1 MESLI
6 CPLLNN
12 LYTHSEKTMPKSPGG
27 ALLSGLNIEKNTSVP
42 IYRQLDASLRRLI
55 LSGTLA
61 PGQKLPSTRE
71 LSNDLGISRI
81 TVKSVYEQL
90 VAEGYAQAKT
100 GAGTYVAEG
109 LEFEASPKI
118 DRARRMSQIPEIEIS
133 DRSHRIMSS
142 KASARHGETDPF
154 RPGIPALD
162 LFPVKTWNKYLL
174 NAMESEHRH
183 HLSYGDLSGSNNLRV
198 SIAKH
203 LNDARGMQVDPE
215 QIVITS
221 GAQQAFVLIAFV
233 LLNQGDTVWY
243 ENPGHIAARDVMQ
256 IMGAN
261 IAPVPIDSEGLDIQY
276 AIENHPKP
284 AIIFTTPSH
293 QQPLGTTMSL
303 VRRLTLLN
311 YAQEN
316 DTWIIED
323 DYDSEFRY
331 RGRPLPALSALDS
344 ERRVFYVG
352 TFSKSMFAAIRI
364 GYVVVPPALVDSFAK
379 ASYLLGHGSSAV
391 VEQALSRFMDDGR
404 FVEHIR
410 KMRRVYRDR
419 RDILFDCLIK
429 DCGKYFE
436 PQATDAGMHIV
447 AWLKDSLKDQAVHSA
462 LLAAGIESLPLSV
475 YSMNPLEREGIVL
488 GFCCAQEKSIP
499 GLVKRLAKTLAKLT

>member
-1 MESLI
+1 
-6 CPLLNN
+6 
-12 LYTHSEKTMPKSPGG
+12 MPKSPGG
-27 ALLSGLNIEKNTSVP
+27 ALLSGFNIERNSSVP

-55 LSGTLA
+55 LCGTLVA
-61 PGQKLPSTRE
+61 GQKLPSTRE
-71 LSNDLGISRI
+71 LSSELGISRI

-90 VAEGYAQAKT
+90 VAEGYAQART
-100 GAGTYVAEG
+100 GAGTFVAKG
-109 LEFEASPKI
+109 LEFETTPKI
-118 DRARRMSQIPEIEIS
+118 DRGRRRSKVPDIEIS
-133 DRSHRIMSS
+133 GRARSIMSS
-142 KASARHGETDPF
+142 KATVRHGETEAF
-154 RPGIPALD
+154 RPGVPALD

-174 NAMESEHRH
+174 DAMESEHRH
-183 HLSYGDLSGSNNLRV
+183 HLSYGDLNGSASLRA

-203 LNDARGMQVDPE
+203 LADARGMRVNPE

-233 LLNQGDTVWY
+233 LLNKGDTVWY
-243 ENPGHIAARDVMQ
+243 ENPGHIAGRDVMQ

-261 IAPVPIDSEGLDIQY
+261 IAPVPIDDEGLNIQF
-276 AIENHPKP
+276 AIETHPKP

-311 YAQEN
+311 YAHEN
-316 DTWIIED
+316 DAWIIED

-352 TFSKSMFAAIRI
+352 TFSKSMFAAMRI
-364 GYVVVPPALVDSFAK
+364 GYVVVPPGLVDSFVK
-379 ASYLLGHGSSAV
+379 AENLLGHGSSAV
-391 VEQALSRFMDDGR
+391 VEHALSRFMDDGR

-419 RDILFDCLIK
+419 RDILFDCLRN
-429 DCGKYFE
+429 DCSEWLE

-447 AWLKDSLKDQAVHSA
+447 AWLKKGLHDQAVHEA
-462 LLAAGIESLPLSV
+462 LLKAGIESLPLSV
-475 YSMNPLEREGIVL
+475 YCINSLDRQGIVL
-488 GFCCAQEKSIP
+488 GFCCAQEQRIP
-499 GLVKRLAKTLAKLT
+499 GLVKRLSATLDKLA